1 MRRWR
6 ASSDCCRSRKRL
18 NAPEAA
24 LGRENRLRRQL
35 AFTIA
40 SERTEF
46 DPGDVLFVL
55 IGRPTRFEVLS
66 EEAAEYFVST
76 EKLESWVQC

>member
-1 MRRWR
+1 
-6 ASSDCCRSRKRL
+6 
-18 NAPEAA
+18 
-24 LGRENRLRRQL
+24 L